1 MEDKLK
7 QQEALDKLAC
17 LGQQFELPLESSVVP
32 DDGKVVSALLR
43 AGEPGIL
50 KFDEGEVVPGL
61 VRAVESSKGILKSD
75 VGPEGGPSSYY
86 DMPFSGWVTTN
97 DQMEYLALN
106 KWKEYSIHL
115 KDVFKALCR
124 WGDKKGTS
132 HLYDAKKGIYYF
144 CRVVLMIGGKDEVR
158 SYLKELLNDKQFG
171 GKS

>member
-32 DDGKVVSALLR
+32 DDGKVV
-43 AGEPGIL
+43 
-50 KFDEGEVVPGL
+50 PGL
-61 VRAVESSKGILKSD
+61 VRAAESSKGTLKSD
-75 VGPEGGPSSYY
+75 TGPEGGPSSYY
-86 DMPFSGWVTTN
+86 DMPFSEWVTTN